1 MLTGHNPSIGQEGES
16 MTSEQAAQEFDA
28 GIRNIQQEIINKL
41 HQAGLD
47 ANADSF
53 LWHRN
58 KDLTFVPESLGF
70 EVHVNNKKAKAT
82 LARTYLEDSCQK
94 VDRPE
99 VIAIIKEVVA
109 ALL

>member
-1 MLTGHNPSIGQEGES
+1 
-16 MTSEQAAQEFDA
+16 MTSEQAAQEFDV

-53 LWHRN
+53 LWHRS

-99 VIAIIKEVVA
+99 VIAIIKEIVA